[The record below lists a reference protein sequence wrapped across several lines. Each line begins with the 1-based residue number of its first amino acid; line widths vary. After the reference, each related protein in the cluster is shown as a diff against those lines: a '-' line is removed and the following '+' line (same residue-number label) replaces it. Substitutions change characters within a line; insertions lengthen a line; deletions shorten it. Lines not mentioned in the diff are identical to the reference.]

1 MNATTSLLH
10 HRFWTAT
17 LGATTARRSAST
29 AGRVVAGSSRARA
42 FRCNAASL
50 TSEDDAA
57 LEAEAERPRRLAQQ
71 VRALASRGVPVPP
84 RRASRGFPTH
94 ASLPSAQHRRR
105 RPGKTRPVDRCER
118 RTTDARAQPD
128 A

>member
-17 LGATTARRSAST
+17 LGATTARRSTST

-84 RRASRGFPTH
+84 RRAFRDFRTRALFRVPNTAAAVPGRRD
-94 ASLPSAQHRRR
+94 PSFER
-105 RPGKTRPVDRCER
+105 ER
-118 RTTDARAQPD
+118 RTTAARARHD